1 MIDSSFK
8 FAGIAGAMALAISAS
23 VVAQDPEQWRVE
35 DGGNGHWYG
44 GVDHGSSLSWY
55 DAEEL
60 AEMLGGHLATPSTST
75 ENAWLKNNVANDRS
89 LWSASGIKG
98 PWFGGFRSADNEWGW
113 VDGSEWSFE
122 NWHPGNPNESLDQDA
137 ALSFWERNVTF
148 AWQDHFATSELG
160 SASYLVEWSADCNG
174 DGIVDYG
181 QIRDGTFEDT
191 NGNGVPD
198 ICKVTIFGD
207 YESAVLTSEPIAY
220 WRMNIDGG
228 FVPNMIE
235 GSPAAVVIG
244 APGTSESPVGCSDD
258 LSIDTTG
265 GNHLNAGED
274 ARFDL
279 SNSASFS
286 VEAWIR
292 RDGVLDQPAFILSQT
307 RDIVAGGWDLL
318 LQQDGGIAFRVTVIG
333 PAVTSS
339 APIDVDRWV
348 HVVGVIDDGRGM
360 TSLYLDGVLNSEAEG
375 GNPRVA
381 SNYPL
386 LIGRHN
392 FSAPYDWPFNGSI
405 DEVAIYDR
413 ALTPDEILS
422 HYLSADPDKA
432 CTPPC
437 PADITGD
444 GQVDAADLGALIAVW
459 NTDGGTI
466 PEADINRDGTV
477 SAADLGL
484 LIGAWGPCP

>member
-1 MIDSSFK
+1 MRQVERVV
-8 FAGIAGAMALAISAS
+8 AAALAG
-23 VVAQDPEQWRVE
+23 VVVSGAAAQDAVQWRVE
-35 DGGNGHWYG
+35 DGGNGHWYAG
-44 GVDHGSSLSWY
+44 FQHGVVLAWDEAKALSRSK
-55 DAEEL
+55 
-60 AEMLGGHLATPSTST
+60 GGHLATPSTAA
-75 ENAWLKNNVANDRS
+75 ENIWIRESVADDAS
-89 LWSASGIKG
+89 LWSATNIVG
-98 PWFGGFRSADNEWGW
+98 PWFGGYRLAGEDWAW
-113 VDGSEWSFE
+113 VDGSEWSYE
-122 NWHPGNPNESLDQDA
+122 NWHPGNPNI
-137 ALSFWERNVTF
+137 ALSSNAGLLFWERSWTF
-148 AWQDHFATSELG
+148 GWQDWDSQLASK
-160 SASYLVEWSADCNG
+160 SSSYLVEWSADCNC

-181 QIRDGTFEDT
+181 QILDGTFEDAD
-191 NGNGVPD
+191 GNGVPD
-198 ICKVTIFGD
+198 DCETMDDAG
-207 YESAVLTSEPIAY
+207 YEAAVMASGPIAY

-244 APGTSESPVGCSDD
+244 TPGTSESPVGCSED

-286 VEAWIR
+286 VEVWIR

-307 RDIVAGGWDLL
+307 RDIVAGGWDLINY
-318 LQQDGGIAFRVTVIG
+318 QQDGGIAFRVNVIG
-333 PAVTSS
+333 PGVISS

-360 TSLYLDGVLNSEAEG
+360 TSLYLDGVLNSEVEG
-375 GNPRVA
+375 GNPRVS

-392 FSAPYDWPFNGSI
+392 FNAPYDWPFNGSI

-413 ALTPDEILS
+413 ALTPGEILS

-466 PEADINRDGTV
+466 PEADINGDGTV
-477 SAADLGL
+477 NASDLGPL
-484 LIGAWGPCP
+484 LGAWGVCP